1 MSRLKSIR
9 SCGQRIWLDNLS
21 RALLQQ
27 GELQRLIDE
36 DGIAG
41 VTSNPAIFYNSIA
54 RDPAYQTHLAE
65 LKQTLNDAEAR
76 YEALVI
82 PDVQAACDLLLPQ
95 YRQSEA
101 ADGFVSLE
109 VSPFLANDEAG
120 TLAAARRLWQ
130 AVNRPN
136 LMIKV
141 PATAAGVAVF
151 EQLIAEGLN
160 VNITLMF
167 SQQHVEAVFAAYV
180 RGLERRLAAGQSL
193 HGIKA
198 VASVFMSRVDTLVDK
213 LLDRHGS
220 DEALVL
226 RGRAAVAMAKAAY
239 RYYRELFHGPRF
251 AALKAAGARPQ
262 YLLWASTGTKNPAYS
277 DVLYIEELI
286 GEETVNTAPDATLAA
301 FRDHGEAAPTLV
313 RDVAAADAVLAQL
326 AELDVDLLAVGE
338 QLQREGLK
346 LFDEAFDKLLT
357 LTA

>member
-21 RALLQQ
+21 RALVQQ
-27 GELQRLIDE
+27 GELQRLIAE
-36 DGIAG
+36 DGVAG
-41 VTSNPAIFYNSIA
+41 VTSNPAIFYNAIA
-54 RDPAYQTHLAE
+54 KDPAYQAHLAE
-65 LKQTLNDAEAR
+65 LKKSLDDAEAR

-95 YRQSEA
+95 YRQTEA
-101 ADGFVSLE
+101 ADGYVSLE
-109 VSPFLANDEAG
+109 VSPFLANDEVA

-141 PATAAGVAVF
+141 PATAAGIAAF

-167 SQQHVEAVFAAYV
+167 SQRHVEQVFDAYV
-180 RGLERRLAAGQSL
+180 RGLERRLAAGQPL

-213 LLDRHGS
+213 LLDQYGA

-226 RGRAAVAMAKAAY
+226 RGKAAVALAKRAY
-239 RYYRELFHGPRF
+239 RHYRELFHGERF
-251 AALKAAGARPQ
+251 ATLKAAGARPQ

-277 DVLYIEELI
+277 DVLYIEELV
-286 GEETVNTAPDATLAA
+286 GPETVNTAPDATLVA
-301 FRDHGEAAPTLV
+301 FRDHGQAAETLT
-313 RDVAAADAVLAQL
+313 RDVAGAELVLAQL
-326 AELDVDLLAVGE
+326 AEMQIDMLAVGE
-338 QLQREGLK
+338 QLQQEGLK
-346 LFDEAFDKLLT
+346 LFDEAFEKLLS